1 MNHLLLA
8 ILSMLVCNNLSFF
21 HRSWKP
27 PPTNL
32 PVSFREQAVDS
43 LSFFNT
49 VFRRSNNETSSS
61 LGTPSIPKPFPQDIS
76 LAKVLLSINN
86 STLVSSGLASLPTWE
101 TVLSSFSSSPFSNNS
116 TIQQIESFIDSAN
129 LVVPPPLQFLQ
140 NLFNTTSLTS
150 SNLLKILSEQENLSN
165 LANQSKSASELVS
178 FASSVLNTD
187 WFETTNNNSALF
199 EGYNVESIR
208 SSDPSILG
216 GAQNANLSSIIYNVS
231 ERSGAQSKTRKSSLT
246 HSIQFLFF
254 SSSLRSSQLEN
265 FDALKALGQ
274 TLVHQGSGGDVAFF
288 VVDGVQNGILVRTFV
303 FKGFDATG
311 VDIETASRFANNI
324 ARATPKPLPTSPN
337 PQILFHSGLTEISL
351 LLFDEIKPY
360 LANIADN
367 HKIVLTGHSVG
378 GSVATILAFLI
389 SSDEALGPS
398 FISKHVQ
405 NVFTFGAPP
414 ICTFVDV
421 DANADADEDAN
432 GDPILTAYKID
443 NSIVKSFVQPWDPVP
458 RLFSC
463 HDPAYPL
470 VGDIGIDGKTLYAS
484 GPSRVLRPLLRAI
497 FTLDETRWDAL
508 RDNYTAEGRQE
519 LRSVGQQVRCD
530 GVAVDLVIRLFLSFT
545 EFHIGV
551 KLPLIWTVMQ
561 ILLKSSN

>member
-254 SSSLRSSQLEN
+254 SLLRFARRSSKTSTPSKPSVKLLSIKGLAATWLSSL
-265 FDALKALGQ
+265 
-274 TLVHQGSGGDVAFF
+274 
-288 VVDGVQNGILVRTFV
+288 
-303 FKGFDATG
+303 
-311 VDIETASRFANNI
+311 
-324 ARATPKPLPTSPN
+324 
-337 PQILFHSGLTEISL
+337 
-351 LLFDEIKPY
+351 
-360 LANIADN
+360 
-367 HKIVLTGHSVG
+367 
-378 GSVATILAFLI
+378 
-389 SSDEALGPS
+389 
-398 FISKHVQ
+398 
-405 NVFTFGAPP
+405 
-414 ICTFVDV
+414 
-421 DANADADEDAN
+421 
-432 GDPILTAYKID
+432 LTAYK
-443 NSIVKSFVQPWDPVP
+443 
-458 RLFSC
+458 
-463 HDPAYPL
+463 
-470 VGDIGIDGKTLYAS
+470 
-484 GPSRVLRPLLRAI
+484 
-497 FTLDETRWDAL
+497 
-508 RDNYTAEGRQE
+508 TA
-519 LRSVGQQVRCD
+519 
-530 GVAVDLVIRLFLSFT
+530 F
-545 EFHIGV
+545 
-551 KLPLIWTVMQ
+551 
-561 ILLKSSN
+561 